1 MLIEFVKSG
10 KLNEKELE
18 LIMQDLN

>member
-10 KLNEKELE
+10 KVNEKELE